1 MKYKNYHEQKDA
13 ENIQRLREVLTT
25 LPSFVS
31 DFFRAKEMSMATT
44 TRISYGY
51 DIRIFFRFLVE
62 KNPLFKNYKTT
73 DFTYEDLDKISTVDI
88 EEYKEYLKFLQ
99 YHLPSSTSLHTAIH
113 FLKTATSGLH
123 ILPVP

>member
-51 DIRIFFRFLVE
+51 DIRIFFRFLGRE
-62 KNPLFKNYKTT
+62 KSF
-73 DFTYEDLDKISTVDI
+73 I
-88 EEYKEYLKFLQ
+88 
-99 YHLPSSTSLHTAIH
+99 
-113 FLKTATSGLH
+113 
-123 ILPVP
+123 